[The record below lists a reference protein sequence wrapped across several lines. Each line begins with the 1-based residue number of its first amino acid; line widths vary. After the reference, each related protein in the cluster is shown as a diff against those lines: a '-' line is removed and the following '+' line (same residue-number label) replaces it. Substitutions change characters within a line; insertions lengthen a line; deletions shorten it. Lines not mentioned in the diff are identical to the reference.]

1 MIGAKKT
8 NILILSLSGINEMMV
23 EVNGNKYDI
32 VIFGN
37 KARINGKEAEINLG
51 EDHIILEGKTFH
63 LDYIEEGTVSFL
75 IINGI
80 SYTVS
85 RSLTDVIESKEI
97 RAPIGGR
104 VVEVMTGEGQEIK
117 KGDLLII
124 LEAMKMEN
132 LIRASSAGRI
142 RQLLVQK
149 GQSVKTGDVLLILE

>member
-1 MIGAKKT
+1 MKI
-8 NILILSLSGINEMMV
+8 NILILTIGGINKMIV
-23 EVNGNKYDI
+23 EVNGNNYDI
-32 VIFGN
+32 VIIGR
-37 KARINGKEAEINLG
+37 KARVNGREIEINLG
-51 EDHIILEGKTFH
+51 EDHITLEGKTFH
-63 LDYIEEGTVSFL
+63 LDYIEEGAVSFL

-85 RSLTDVIESKEI
+85 RTLTDVIESKEI

-104 VVEVMTGEGQEIK
+104 VVEVMTEEGQDIK

-149 GQSVKTGDVLLILE
+149 GQSVKTGDLLLILE

>member
-1 MIGAKKT
+1 LIGATKT
-8 NILILSLSGINEMMV
+8 NILILTLGGINKMIV
-23 EVNGNKYDI
+23 EVNGNNYDI
-32 VIFGN
+32 VIVGRT
-37 KARINGKEAEINLG
+37 ARVNGKEMEISLD
-51 EDHIILEGKTFH
+51 EDHITLEGKTFH
-63 LDYIEEGTVSFL
+63 LDYIEEGTISFL

-104 VVEVMTGEGQEIK
+104 VVEVMTEEGQEIK
-117 KGDLLII
+117 KSDLLII

-142 RQLLVQK
+142 RQILVQK
-149 GQSVKTGDVLLILE
+149 GQSVKTGDVLLVLE

>member
-1 MIGAKKT
+1 VIVG
-8 NILILSLSGINEMMV
+8 
-23 EVNGNKYDI
+23 VNGNNYDI
-32 VIFGN
+32 VIFGR
-37 KARINGKEAEINLG
+37 KARVNGREIEISLG
-51 EDHIILEGKTFH
+51 EDHITLDGKTFH

-104 VVEVMTGEGQEIK
+104 VVEVMAEEGQEIK
-117 KGDLLII
+117 KGNLLII

-132 LIRASSAGRI
+132 LIRASSTGRI
-142 RQLLVQK
+142 THLLVQK

>member
-1 MIGAKKT
+1 LIGAKKT
-8 NILILSLSGINEMMV
+8 NILILSLSGINKMIV
-23 EVNGNKYDI
+23 VVNGNNYDI
-32 VIFGN
+32 VIFGS
-37 KARINGKEAEINLG
+37 KARVNGREIEINLG
-51 EDHIILEGKTFH
+51 EDYITLGRKTFH
-63 LDYIEEGTVSFL
+63 LDYIEEGTVSFF

-104 VVEVMTGEGQEIK
+104 VVEVKAKEGQEIK

-142 RQLLVQK
+142 GHLLIQK
-149 GQSVKTGDVLLILE
+149 GQSVKTGDILLILE

>member
-1 MIGAKKT
+1 MIGAKTT
-8 NILILSLSGINEMMV
+8 NILILSLSGINEMIV
-23 EVNGNKYDI
+23 EVNGNNYDI
-32 VIFGN
+32 VIFGS
-37 KARINGKEAEINLG
+37 KARVNGKEIEINLS
-51 EDHIILEGKTFH
+51 EDLITLEGKSFH

-97 RAPIGGR
+97 RASIGGR
-104 VVEVMTGEGQEIK
+104 IVEVMAEVGQEIK

-132 LIRASSAGRI
+132 LIRAPSTGRI
-142 RQLLVQK
+142 RDLLIQK

>member
-1 MIGAKKT
+1 MKT
-8 NILILSLSGINEMMV
+8 NILILTLGGINKMIV
-23 EVNGNKYDI
+23 EVNGNNYDI
-32 VIFGN
+32 VIFGR
-37 KARINGKEAEINLG
+37 KARVNGREIEISLG
-51 EDHIILEGKTFH
+51 EDHITLDGKTFH

-85 RSLTDVIESKEI
+85 RSLTDAIESKEI

-104 VVEVMTGEGQEIK
+104 VVEVMAEAGQEIK

-132 LIRASSAGRI
+132 LIRASSTGRI
-142 RQLLVQK
+142 THLLVQK

>member
-1 MIGAKKT
+1 MIGTKKT

-23 EVNGNKYDI
+23 EVNGTNYDI
-32 VIFGN
+32 VIFGS
-37 KARINGKEAEINLG
+37 KARVNGKEIEINLS
-51 EDHIILEGKTFH
+51 EDHIAVEGKSFH

-104 VVEVMTGEGQEIK
+104 VVEVMVKEGQEIK
-117 KGDLLII
+117 KGELLII

-132 LIRASSAGRI
+132 LIRASSTGRI
-142 RQLLVQK
+142 EHLLIQK
-149 GQSVKTGDVLLILE
+149 GQTVKTGDILLILE

>member
-1 MIGAKKT
+1 MIGVMKI
-8 NILILSLSGINEMMV
+8 NILILTMGGINKMIV
-23 EVNGNKYDI
+23 EVNGNNYDI
-32 VIFGN
+32 VIFGG
-37 KARINGKEAEINLG
+37 KARVNGREMEINLG
-51 EDHIILEGKTFH
+51 EDHITLEGKTFH
-63 LDYIEEGTVSFL
+63 LDYIEEGVVSFL

-104 VVEVMTGEGQEIK
+104 VVEVMTEEDQDIK

-142 RQLLVQK
+142 RQTISAK
-149 GQSVKTGDVLLILE
+149 GTVS